1 MTKLVCFNGLV
12 FDEDGNMAFGHL
24 GRGARWMVSALVAL
38 GAAGLLTF
46 SLACKSS
53 TKPSDTTPTTT
64 TATLSG
70 KVTYVRIPLVSD
82 ANGVPTGLETDPAKF
97 KVLPLRGAQIRAYQA
112 KDETNPDGTKSRVW
126 LPTQTYTDSTGAYSV
141 TLSQG
146 ADTFVEVISVFQ
158 ISGQYTRVIADPNG
172 INSSLPQSE
181 RVIYSVRKGADG
193 TAPASNPVPATAFT
207 ANATVN
213 FDVGVADKLWIT
225 PSNLTQPTAAVAE
238 SSATGSKAFAI
249 GDSIYGFG
257 SIYFGTSSSLSILD
271 LHYRP
276 GISESRGSF
285 IEFDKSKYPLSF
297 DSGSG
302 HYFGSLRGASA
313 NDDAWDE
320 GVLFPLMG
328 RYFLYLQGQTSL
340 FPPSA
345 PLVDLIPDVAVI
357 EGLAPLMAAN
367 ALKSPYLADTSG
379 GTAQIQ
385 DVRSLTGV
393 PPAKQT
399 VYSAPNIRA
408 LGWELILKANGIAS
422 PGTTTTWGTI
432 NPAAMVRFFALTSPS
447 TRTDVSN
454 IYQQLAR
461 LKEAKSGTDPVDL
474 ATIFTDAALTELGAP
489 FQITWPRPVTPPLNA
504 FVTDWGNDPNNSA
517 LGTFPLSMVNAVQV
531 QGTYPNVS
539 EGEVAYARLALTKDT
554 AYDLKV
560 VGSNGPLPEGSRIE
574 IRFLSVGQTFTFDGS
589 SAAQSPRLV
598 LSGNST
604 TPLVYPVRIRLVSPT
619 AIVPDFTAIVQ
630 MTVAN

>member
-1 MTKLVCFNGLV
+1 
-12 FDEDGNMAFGHL
+12 MAFGHL
-24 GRGARWMVSALVAL
+24 GRGARRMVSALVAI
-38 GAAGLLTF
+38 GAAGFLTL

-53 TKPSDTTPTTT
+53 SKSTSTTPTTA
-64 TATLSG
+64 TATVSG

-82 ANGVPTGLETDPAKF
+82 ADGMPTGLETDPANF
-97 KVLPLRGAQIRAYQA
+97 KVLPLRGAQIRVYQA
-112 KDETNPDGTKSRVW
+112 KDETNPDGTKTRVW
-126 LPTQTYTDSTGAYSV
+126 IPTQTYTDSTGAYSV
-141 TLSQG
+141 TLPQG
-146 ADTFVEVISVFQ
+146 ADTFAEVISVFQ
-158 ISGQYTRVIADPNG
+158 ISGQYARVIADPNG

-181 RVIYSVRKGADG
+181 RVIYSVRKGVDG
-193 TAPASNPVPATAFT
+193 TAPANNPVPGTAFT

-213 FDVGVADKLWIT
+213 FDVGVSDKLWIT

-257 SIYFGTSSSLSILD
+257 SLYFGVPSTLSVLD

-276 GISESRGSF
+276 GISENQGSF

-302 HYFGSLRGASA
+302 HYFGSLRGAAA

-340 FPPSA
+340 FPPAA
-345 PLVDLIPDVAVI
+345 PLLDLMPDVAII

-379 GTAQIQ
+379 GTVQIQ
-385 DVRSLTGV
+385 DVRNLTGV
-393 PPAKQT
+393 PLAKQT

-408 LGWELILKANGIAS
+408 LGWELILKANGIVS
-422 PGTTTTWGTI
+422 PGTTTTWATI
-432 NPAAMVRFFALTSPS
+432 NPAAMLRFFTLISPS
-447 TRTDVSN
+447 TRTDISSL
-454 IYQQLAR
+454 YQQIGR
-461 LKEAKSGTDPVDL
+461 LKEAKSGADPVDL
-474 ATIFTDAALTELGAP
+474 ATIFTDAALTELTAP
-489 FQITWPRPVTPPLNA
+489 FQITWPRPTTPPLNT
-504 FVTDWGNDPNNSA
+504 FVTDWGSDPNNAA
-517 LGTFPLSMVNAVQV
+517 LGTIPFSMANSVQV

-539 EGEVAYARLALTKDT
+539 EGEVAYARFTLTKDT

-574 IRFLSVGQTFTFDGS
+574 IRFLFTGVTFAFDGS
-589 SAAQSPRLV
+589 STAQSARLV
-598 LSGNST
+598 LPGNST
-604 TPLVYPVRIRLVSPT
+604 TPLVNPVRIRLVSPS
-619 AIVPDFTAIVQ
+619 AVVPDFTATVQ

>member
-1 MTKLVCFNGLV
+1 
-12 FDEDGNMAFGHL
+12 
-24 GRGARWMVSALVAL
+24 MVSALVAL

-53 TKPSDTTPTTT
+53 TKSSDTTPTTT

-112 KDETNPDGTKSRVW
+112 KDETNPDGTKTRVW

-172 INSSLPQSE
+172 INSLLPQSE

-193 TAPASNPVPATAFT
+193 TAPANNPVPGTAFT

-213 FDVGVADKLWIT
+213 FDVGVADKLWIA
-225 PSNLTQPTAAVAE
+225 PSNLSQPTAAVAE

-257 SIYFGTSSSLSILD
+257 SIYFGISSAPSILD

-276 GISESRGSF
+276 GISESRGNF

-320 GVLFPLMG
+320 GVIFPLMG
-328 RYFLYLQGQTSL
+328 RYFLYLQGQTGL

-345 PLVDLIPDVAVI
+345 PLLDLMPDVAII

-393 PPAKQT
+393 PLAKQT

-422 PGTTTTWGTI
+422 PGTATTWATI
-432 NPAAMVRFFALTSPS
+432 NPAAMVRFFALISPS
-447 TRTDVSN
+447 TRTDVSS
-454 IYQQLAR
+454 IYQQIGR
-461 LKEAKSGTDPVDL
+461 LKETKSGIDPVDL
-474 ATIFTDAALTELGAP
+474 ATIFTDAALTDLTAP
-489 FQITWPRPVTPPLNA
+489 FQITWPRPTTPPLNA

-517 LGTFPLSMVNAVQV
+517 LGAFPLSMANAVQV
-531 QGTYPNVS
+531 HGTYPNVS
-539 EGEVAYARLALTKDT
+539 EGEVAYARFALSKDT
-554 AYDLKV
+554 AYDVKV
-560 VGSNGPLPEGSRIE
+560 VGSNGPLPEGGKIE
-574 IRFLSVGQTFTFDGS
+574 IRFLSAGVTFTFNGS
-589 SAAQSPRLV
+589 SAAESARLV
-598 LSGNST
+598 LPGNST
-604 TPLVYPVRIRLVSPT
+604 TLVVNSVRIKLVSPT
-619 AIVPDFTAIVQ
+619 AVVPDFTATVQ